1 MKFGLLYLPT
11 FDAETHGDSAGL
23 YRDIFEQVEL
33 GEALGFDTVWA
44 AEHHFTPYGGDIPNP
59 PTFLAAL
66 AQRTKRMRL
75 GSAGVALPLNRAL
88 NTAEQLAMVDAMSG
102 GRVEIGVVRAFLD
115 FEYKALQVD
124 MNESRER
131 FNESIEV
138 LLGTWANE
146 SFSYHGKHNH
156 FDNVMLRPRPVQR
169 RPRIVVGTV
178 LSPESAVYAGQHGF
192 DLMVI
197 PYAVSLAGVRKT
209 VDLYHAA
216 LKESGRDPSD
226 HNVHATF
233 HTFVDRDE
241 ATAIAAVREPIE
253 RYVQYFAEAV
263 AGDTW
268 SKDYVGYEGIV
279 NKVLAL
285 KNFDVMYDRRVLIG
299 TPARVHETMGMAIEA
314 GITEISCVTILP
326 GLPQAKILE
335 SLRLFADEI
344 MPRYRD

>member
-1 MKFGLLYLPT
+1 MKFGLLYLPS
-11 FDAETHGDSAGL
+11 FDADIHGDSAGL

-33 GEALGFDTVWA
+33 GEALGFDTVWS

-75 GSAGVALPLNRAL
+75 GTAGVALPLNRAL

-115 FEYKALQVD
+115 FEYAALQVD
-124 MNESRER
+124 MSESRER

-138 LLGTWANE
+138 ILGTWANDR
-146 SFSYHGKHNH
+146 FSYHGKYNQ
-156 FDNVMLRPRPVQR
+156 FDNVALRPRPVQR
-169 RPRIVVGTV
+169 RPRIIVGTV
-178 LSPESAVYAGQHGF
+178 LSPESAVYAGHQGF

-209 VDLYHAA
+209 VDIYHAA
-216 LKESGRDPSD
+216 LKEAGRDPRH

-233 HTFVDRDE
+233 HMYVEADE
-241 ATAIAAVREPIE
+241 ASAIAAVREPILN
-253 RYVQYFAEAV
+253 YVQYFADAV
-263 AGDTW
+263 AGDKW

-285 KNFDVMYDRRVLIG
+285 KNFDVMYDRRTLFG
-299 TPARVHETMGMAIEA
+299 NPARIHETMAIAIAA
-314 GITEISCVTILP
+314 GITEFSLVTIMP

-335 SLRLFADEI
+335 SLRLFAKEI
-344 MPRYRD
+344 MPRYRG

>member
-11 FDAETHGDSAGL
+11 FDAAIHGDSAGL

-44 AEHHFTPYGGDIPNP
+44 AEHHFTPYGGDISNP
-59 PTFLAAL
+59 ATFLAAL

-75 GSAGVALPLNRAL
+75 GTAGVALPLNRAL

-115 FEYKALQVD
+115 FEYAALQVD

-131 FNESIEV
+131 FNESVEV

-146 SFSYHGKHNH
+146 RFSYHGKHNH

-178 LSPESAVYAGQHGF
+178 LSPESAHYAGINGF

-209 VDLYHAA
+209 VDVYHAG
-216 LKESGRDPSD
+216 LKEAGHDPRA

-233 HTFVDRDE
+233 HMFTDRDE
-241 ATAIAAVREPIE
+241 ATACAAVREPIE
-253 RYVQYFAEAV
+253 RYVQYFADAV

-285 KNFDVMYDRRVLIG
+285 KNFDVIYDRRALFG
-299 TPARVHETMGMAIEA
+299 TPARIHETITMAIEA
-314 GITEISCVTILP
+314 GITEISCVTIMP
-326 GLPQAKILE
+326 GLSQAKILE
-335 SLRLFADEI
+335 SMRLFASEV
-344 MPRYRD
+344 MPRYRG